1 MIRAKKTV
9 VVTYDVLQCIGVLA
23 VAAQINSVKKDAV
36 QVEFRDAKNLEGASK
51 PAASV
56 SYNGYV

>member
-1 MIRAKKTV
+1 VIQAKKTV
-9 VVTYDVLQCIGVLA
+9 VVTCDVLQCIGVLA

-36 QVEFRDAKNLEGASK
+36 QIEFRDAKNLEGASK